1 MSVKLPRIVPQCV
14 TRLFFF
20 ISWVSSKQL
29 LFSLERNLFNFFKH
43 VKLCLLNLTKLFP
56 HASTHVAIRKQIPEA
71 KFMGPTW
78 GPPGPCRPQMGPM
91 LAPWTL
97 LSGMLCFASCRLV
110 PTKEDRGSMS
120 FNSSVLSAA
129 SVNWAA
135 LVQIKA
141 YRLLGAKPLPEP
153 VLTNYHLDS

>member
-1 MSVKLPRIVPQCV
+1 MLWALNYLALYHSALQDY
-14 TRLFFF
+14 FFSF
-20 ISWVSSKQL
+20 LGWAANSFYFHWKGIYLIFSKMWNYVCLIWLNYFPMHQHMWRFVSKSQKQ
-29 LFSLERNLFNFFKH
+29 SL
-43 VKLCLLNLTKLFP
+43 
-56 HASTHVAIRKQIPEA
+56 
-71 KFMGPTW
+71 W
-78 GPPGPCRPQMGPM
+78 GQHGPCRPQMGPM